1 MPEEKKTREEIT
13 IKFGKGLAEDFKGK
27 DGKDYKRILIPN
39 RDPGDHSPWA
49 SFVLPAKAVHENK
62 YGKGLWAKI
71 PADGQTV
78 VSKPERVK
86 NSDSEIVWSDQ
97 RVPISNR
104 ELKEMVEAY
113 KTKAPQVKE
122 TSARGSSRKM
132 LDSLVKE
139 TAAKLKAEEKS
150 QKTVSKGP
158 EH

>member
-71 PADGQTV
+71 PADGQTLV
-78 VSKPERVK
+78 TKPERIESGDGETIW
-86 NSDSEIVWSDQ
+86 NDQ
-97 RVPISNR
+97 KIPVPNR

-113 KTKAPQVKE
+113 KTKAPQAKE
-122 TSARGSSRKM
+122 YFTRESARDK

-139 TAAKLKAEEKS
+139 TAAKLKAGEKS
-150 QKTVSKGP
+150 QKPVSKGP